1 MDSINEPLRAFVTSV
16 LFPFIEVPR
25 ESRRASAQR
34 CKRCVHIIVVR
45 INVWERRGV
54 YIRDVYERPI
64 RSTADVEHIEKTFK
78 RYDATFPYRF
88 WHRPAD
94 SLAAAGRRETN
105 GLYFAELSLVP
116 ANYLNFSSPQMSP
129 LRRRPLPL
137 GRRPPNYMDHCWFF
151 MAGKWN
157 DVGFVSRYVSL
168 LATRSALFG
177 HDNASVYPAE

>member
-1 MDSINEPLRAFVTSV
+1 M
-16 LFPFIEVPR
+16 
-25 ESRRASAQR
+25 
-34 CKRCVHIIVVR
+34 
-45 INVWERRGV
+45 ERRGV

-129 LRRRPLPL
+129 LSKTTPPPRPEAAELYGPLLILYGGEVKRRGVRLPVCVFISDPKCFI
-137 GRRPPNYMDHCWFF
+137 R
-151 MAGKWN
+151 
-157 DVGFVSRYVSL
+157 
-168 LATRSALFG
+168 TR
-177 HDNASVYPAE
+177 